1 MKAASRPLM
10 GAGKRTVVTRSIAT
24 GMRTRLELSREM
36 CMTSG
41 AASTPC
47 RRSAS
52 SSKHQIILVFI
63 FELEFRHEHGLGT
76 IADQVWVEPQGQEQ
90 LERHRLGEW
99 LALDQP
105 VAVETADHQHP
116 HAVRSGF
123 LRVDAADLR
132 FLRERLVVK

>member
-90 LERHRLGEW
+90 LERHRLREW
-99 LALDQP
+99 VGPGPPPAGGGGGHTTP
-105 VAVETADHQHP
+105 PT
-116 HAVRSGF
+116 
-123 LRVDAADLR
+123 
-132 FLRERLVVK
+132 